1 MSDLCDQITKER
13 EARRKRDQEIVAA
26 WDAGQSYAAI
36 GRAFRMS
43 GDNVKDRIE
52 RFHRDKR
59 IHESIDPFVKLTP
72 RTFRLLRREGLATVE
87 KVVDIYRRNELFGI
101 RNFGTKSLREIEKWF
116 PVKPGKSSP
125 AQLEHPQHVSSTSPA
140 RLSQRLHRHRKPSTT
155 TALLQ
160 RT

>member
-1 MSDLCDQITKER
+1 MYDLCAQITKER
-13 EARRKRDQEIVAA
+13 EARRKRDQKIVAA

-72 RTFRLLRREGLATVE
+72 RTLRLLRGEGLTTVE
-87 KVVDIYRRNELFGI
+87 KVVDVYLRNELRSI
-101 RNFGTKSLREIEKWF
+101 RNFGTKSLMEIEKWF
-116 PVKPGKSSP
+116 PLKSGKSSLAP
-125 AQLEHPQHVSSTSPA
+125 LEHPQHVSRTSGN
-140 RLSQRLHRHRKPSTT
+140 R
-155 TALLQ
+155 
-160 RT
+160 